1 MRGSQFG
8 YLAVQANADSLLSV
22 VNQVRLILTLVFTA
36 AALLTLLVGT
46 ATASRLT
53 RPIEGLVRSMRVV
66 SAGNLQHRASVT
78 SKDEIG
84 YLAQAFNEMTASL
97 EEKTKALE
105 ATSFASVE
113 ALARAIDARD
123 PYTYGHSARV
133 SRLSFEIAREMGLPS
148 DQLSTLSRAALLHDI
163 GKIGVEDRVL
173 RKPGPLTKREVTAM
187 RAHPV
192 IGYEMLKGLHFL
204 EPSLSG
210 VRHHH
215 EHWDGS
221 GYPDGLS
228 GADIPLAV
236 RILTVADALDALT
249 SDRPYRSAMT
259 FSAAVATIEAG
270 VGIQFDPAVIRALR
284 AHGAAIAALLTVM
297 GKSRAMPSDLLKEP
311 AI

>member
-1 MRGSQFG
+1 MRGERLG
-8 YLAVQANADSLLSV
+8 YLGVGLPADQVVDNVLRLRVVLLF
-22 VNQVRLILTLVFTA
+22 VFAGT
-36 AALLTLLVGT
+36 ALLVLVVGGLL
-46 ATASRLT
+46 ARRIT
-53 RPIEGLVRSMRVV
+53 RPLEQLVSSMVATGDFSHRGLS
-66 SAGNLQHRASVT
+66 GRA
-78 SKDEIG
+78 DEIG
-84 YLAQAFNEMTASL
+84 YLTSSFNEMTASL

-133 SRLSFEIAREMGLPS
+133 ARLSFEIAREMGLPP
-148 DQLSTLSRAALLHDI
+148 DELAVLGRAALLHDI
-163 GKIGVEDRVL
+163 GKIGVADRVL
-173 RKPGPLTKREVTAM
+173 RKPGPLNKRDVIAM

-204 EPSLSG
+204 ESSLGG

-221 GYPDGLS
+221 GYPDGLR
-228 GADIPLAV
+228 GEDIPKAV

-249 SDRPYRSAMT
+249 SDRPYRAAMSFSSA
-259 FSAAVATIEAG
+259 FATIEAEA
-270 VGIQFDPAVIRALR
+270 GIQFDPAVIRAVR
-284 AHGAAIAALLTVM
+284 SHSAAIAALLTVM
-297 GKSRAMPSDLLKEP
+297 GKPRAMPSDMVKEP